1 MIQLVKQA
9 LLGDLV
15 PDPLVD
21 QCFVFGVAQLLAE
34 FARVKEH
41 VHPIPCVLH
50 EPHPDYLMVVDL
62 REMA

>member
-9 LLGDLV
+9 LLRDLV

-21 QCFVFGVAQLLAE
+21 QSFVFGVAQLLAE

-41 VHPIPCVLH
+41 VHPIPCVPH
-50 EPHPDYLMVVDL
+50 EPHPGCLVVVGL
-62 REMA
+62 RETA

>member
-21 QCFVFGVAQLLAE
+21 QCFVVGVAQLLGE
-34 FARVKEH
+34 FARVKEL
-41 VHPIPCVLH
+41 VHPIPCVIH
-50 EPHPDYLMVVDL
+50 EPRPDYLMVVDL